1 MRLKMSTNGRP
12 RIKELRPSIANQDRT
27 FKISRPSQV
36 LKLTISSLLRE
47 TSNSTTMPSN
57 TTTIKATRLNTLSST
72 IRTTMRQDRQQINRI
87 TTKPS
92 QTMVKM
98 RTKPETTITRT
109 IKLTTRVVRIKTS
122 HNLTAANNSNSK
134 ETQPNNPMTPLKT
147 DSTSF
152 WRTCWSTCTM
162 ARDSR
167 STVIITPRLS
177 AFLMNKRRSRKWTEK
192 TQWLIS
198 IHCSICLRRR
208 LKISWAL

>member
-1 MRLKMSTNGRP
+1 MRSKMSINGHP
-12 RIKELRPSIANQDRT
+12 RIKEPRPSIANQDRT
-27 FKISRPSQV
+27 FQTSRHNQG
-36 LKLTISSLLRE
+36 LKLTISSQPRG

-72 IRTTMRQDRQQINRI
+72 IQTTMRQDHQLINRI
-87 TTKPS
+87 TTS

-98 RTKPETTITRT
+98 GTKPVTITRT
-109 IKLTTRVVRIKTS
+109 IKLTTKIVLTKIS
-122 HNLTAANNSNSK
+122 HSLTAANNSNSK
-134 ETQPNNPMTPLKT
+134 ETQPNNPMTLLKT

-167 STVIITPRLS
+167 STVIITPRLL
-177 AFLMNKRRSRKWTEK
+177 AFLMNRRRSKKWTEK

-208 LKISWAL
+208 LKI